1 VTARQMCTS
10 KAPLI
15 FRAALNLVA
24 LAVTHHRAVSDK
36 KNV

>member
-1 VTARQMCTS
+1 MCTPNT
-10 KAPLI
+10 PLI

-36 KNV
+36 KNL